1 MQAGDA
7 TGARTGLVRDALRH
21 QALLIIAFGLL
32 GLLAGLAFTAA
43 RPSTYISTANV
54 LVNPVEGNAFA
65 PDDESDALVS
75 LETEAQIVSSDVV
88 TNLAQTRLPDP
99 PITSVLQDGVS
110 VVVPP
115 NTQILQVTARGPAA
129 AVAQRR
135 AQAYALAYLDYRR
148 QQASQTTVQQLG
160 SVEQQMAEVTTD
172 LEAATA
178 ALQSGTAQDQALQQQ
193 LVDTLNQE
201 LVELQAS
208 RVELASAVVQPGR
221 VISAAAL
228 PGRPA
233 GPGEALLVLAAV
245 VAALLVGLA
254 VAMGRERRN
263 DRVYHRADVEV
274 TGVHVLATL
283 SRREGGFADGGAPE
297 EVIRHLRMSVMDAA
311 ASPATIVVSCCS
323 LATEPGVAARLG
335 DALRD
340 AGSNV
345 VLVNTDGGELD
356 PAGPI
361 PEAGAAPGVSEFLLG
376 EVADPR
382 SLLMP
387 VGNGLRVLPAGRRL
401 GRAVDRFVPAQL
413 EGLLGPLAAEADYV
427 VVRAPT
433 VLNAGGEAMV
443 ATASATLLVAISGVT
458 RQRDLTAAASRV
470 EKRGG
475 PLLGV
480 VLSPP
485 VLWTR
490 APRPSRRR
498 HASRSDSSA
507 QAEGVQTDLPG
518 QPTSRPSPT

>member
-7 TGARTGLVRDALRH
+7 TGARTGMVRDALRH
-21 QALLIIAFGLL
+21 QMLLIIAFGLL

-43 RPSTYISTANV
+43 RPSTYLSTANV

-75 LETEAQIVSSDVV
+75 LETEAQIVGSDVV
-88 TNLAQTRLPDP
+88 TNMARTRLPGP
-99 PITSVLQDGVS
+99 PTTSKLQDGVS

-115 NTQILQVTARGPAA
+115 NTQILQVTARGAGA

-148 QQASQTTVQQLG
+148 QQAAQTTVEQLG

-178 ALQSGTAQDQALQQQ
+178 ALQSGTAEDQALQQQ
-193 LVDTLNQE
+193 LVDTFNQE

-221 VISAAAL
+221 VISSAAL
-228 PGRPA
+228 PRGPA
-233 GPGEALLVLAAV
+233 GPGEALLVVAAV
-245 VAALLVGLA
+245 VAAMLVGLA
-254 VAMGRERRN
+254 LAMGRERRN
-263 DRVYHRADVEV
+263 DRVYHPADV
-274 TGVHVLATL
+274 TGADVLATL
-283 SRREGGFADGGAPE
+283 SRRQGGFADGGAPE
-297 EVIRHLRMSVMDAA
+297 EVIRHLRLTVIEAVS
-311 ASPATIVVSCCS
+311 SPATIVVSCS
-323 LATEPGVAARLG
+323 SHSTEPGVAARLG
-335 DALRD
+335 DSLRD
-340 AGSNV
+340 AGASV
-345 VLVNTDGGELD
+345 VLVDTAGGELD

-361 PEAGAAPGVSEFLLG
+361 TDAADAPGVSEVLLG

-387 VGNGLRVLPAGRRL
+387 VGDGLRVLPAGRRL
-401 GRAVDRFVPAQL
+401 AKAVDRLLPAQV
-413 EGLLGPLAAEADYV
+413 ERLLRPLAAEADYV

-433 VLNAGGEAMV
+433 VLNAGGEAMAAA
-443 ATASATLLVAISGVT
+443 ATATLLVAITGVT
-458 RQRDLTAAASRV
+458 RQRDITAAVSVVA
-470 EKRGG
+470 KRGG

-490 APRPSRRR
+490 APRPGGRR
-498 HASRSDSSA
+498 HASRPESSA
-507 QAEGVQTDLPG
+507 QGEGVQTDLPG
-518 QPTSRPSPT
+518 QPASRPSPT